1 MASIKLIQ
9 TNFTAGEISPRTMG
23 RVDISRYHNGAKE
36 LVNGIPVIHG
46 GVRRRYGSVFVAEAK
61 YHDKK
66 CRLIPYV
73 FNRDQSYVLEFGDR
87 YMRIYSNGEQVQVG
101 GVPYEVATPYTDSDL
116 DKIKYSQGADTLF
129 IAHPDIR
136 LFIVQRVQHTIWQCV
151 PAPFVNEA
159 RSEVGHRLNANIT
172 LSTPTANSTI
182 TASSPVFLASDL
194 GRTIS
199 SGAAHGEVVYVASAT
214 QVVISIQV
222 RFPTLAISA
231 GEWLLEGSPICAI
244 KPSGKG
250 TVGSII
256 SLTSP
261 TENQVITSRR
271 KILSYAATLDLNLGL
286 IARLGI
292 QDHGFS
298 VGSIVSI
305 IECVPDQW
313 NGNYTVIQVVNPSQI
328 IIRASSV
335 GGPSVIGSTVT
346 RSTKPNSIAWRPE
359 DIRKNVRLNDGLVE
373 IISVISSSEA
383 QCEVKKPLSSD
394 VAAQA
399 LSWTLEGNT
408 WNDYDG
414 FPSSVTL
421 YEQRLVLGGSHNSP
435 STVWLSRIGEY
446 FNFEAGTDDD
456 DSFTFTLSG
465 EQYNPIAHMAQ
476 TKTLTA
482 LTYGGESTVWGGQEK
497 AITPTNIQVKTQSTY
512 GCNDA
517 QPIRIGN
524 ELFFAQRAGRKIRA
538 MSYRYDNDS
547 YGSPDISVLSE
558 HITESGIKAISYQ
571 QEPDSI
577 LWIVRNDG
585 VACTLTMDRDQDVMA
600 WARHETNGL
609 FESIASIPVTDND
622 QTWIVVNRTVN
633 GVTKR
638 YVERFASDAYTDCAM
653 TFNSMEPKYQWD
665 GLESLEGF
673 EIDVIT
679 DGALHELVTV
689 IDGKIK
695 LENIARQ
702 ITVGIPY
709 TTTIV
714 TLTPEIQGQAGS
726 IQGSRLNIGKV
737 RLRLLNTIG
746 VKVNGDP
753 IQFRKLGENALARL
767 EPFTGE
773 HEISQLGWGD
783 GSAEMTITH
792 DDPLPFHL
800 IAVIYDLAVGQ

>member
-46 GVRRRYGSVFVAEAK
+46 GVRRRYGSVFVAETK
-61 YHDKK
+61 HHDKK

-73 FNRDQSYVLEFGDR
+73 FNRDQSYMLEFGDR
-87 YMRIYSNGEQVQVG
+87 YMRIYSNGEQVQID
-101 GVPYEVATPYTDSDL
+101 GVPYEVETPFAENDL

-136 LFIVQRVQHTIWQCV
+136 LFIVQRVQHKVWQCV

-159 RSEVGHRLNANIT
+159 RSEVGHRLNADVTLDTHTGNIT
-172 LSTPTANSTI
+172 F
-182 TASSPVFLASDL
+182 TASSSVFLASDF

-199 SGAAHGEVVYVASAT
+199 SGAAHGEVIKYLSAT
-214 QVVISIQV
+214 QVLVSAQV
-222 RFPTLAISA
+222 DFPDLVISA
-231 GEWLLEGSPICAI
+231 GEWVLEGSPVCAI

-250 TVGSII
+250 TVGGTIT
-256 SLTSP
+256 LTSP
-261 TENQVITSRR
+261 SENQVVTSRR
-271 KILSYAATLDLNLGL
+271 KILGYVATLDLTLGMV
-286 IARLGI
+286 ARVNI
-292 QDHGFS
+292 QAHGFA
-298 VGSIVSI
+298 VGNTVSIVD
-305 IECVPDQW
+305 CVPNNW
-313 NGNYTVIQVVNPSQI
+313 NGNYRVDEVINPNQFRI
-328 IIRASSV
+328 KAAQ
-335 GGPSVIGSTVT
+335 IGSPTILGSVVT
-346 RSTKPNSIAWRPE
+346 RTTSPNSVAWRPE
-359 DIRKNVRLNDGLVE
+359 DIRKNVRVNDGLLE
-373 IISVISSSEA
+373 IISVESTSA
-383 QCEVKKPLSSD
+383 CTCEVKKVLSAD

-399 LSWTLEGNT
+399 LSWTLEGST
-408 WNDYDG
+408 WNEHDG

-421 YEQRLVLGGSHNSP
+421 YEQRLVLGGSRSNP

-456 DSFTFTLSG
+456 DSFSFSLSG

-482 LTYGGESTVWGGQEK
+482 LTYGGESTMWGGQEK

-600 WARHETNGL
+600 WARHITNGL

-622 QTWIVVNRTVN
+622 QTWIAVNRKVN

-638 YVERFASDAYTDCAM
+638 YIERFAHDTYTDCAM
-653 TFNSMEPKYQWD
+653 TFDSAEPKYQWD
-665 GLESLEGF
+665 GLERLEGF
-673 EIDVIT
+673 EIDVIA
-679 DGALHELVTV
+679 DGGLHKPVTV
-689 IDGKIK
+689 IDGKIE
-695 LENIARQ
+695 LENVASQ
-702 ITVGIPY
+702 IIVGIPY
-709 TTTIV
+709 TTKIV
-714 TLTPEIQGQAGS
+714 TLTPEIQAQAGS
-726 IQGSRLNIGKV
+726 IQGARLNIGKV

-746 VKVNGDP
+746 AKVNDEP
-753 IQFRKLGENALARL
+753 IQFREFGANALDRL

-773 HEISQLGWGD
+773 HELSQLGWGD
-783 GSAEMTITH
+783 GNAEMTIEH